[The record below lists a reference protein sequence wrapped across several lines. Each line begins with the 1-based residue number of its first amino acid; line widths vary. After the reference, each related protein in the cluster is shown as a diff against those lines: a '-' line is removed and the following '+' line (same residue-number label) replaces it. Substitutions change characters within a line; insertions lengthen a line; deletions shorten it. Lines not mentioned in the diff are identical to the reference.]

1 MPSTE
6 TEEERKEEEDNAID
20 IYTHRKDIPLLY
32 DQEESP
38 DTTIEDKEF
47 KVEIKQEEMV
57 NPEDVARR
65 LVEDFGEY
73 DPTLEL
79 KSYQFPPID
88 LLKEYK
94 EAGVVRNDEE
104 LEENKNTI
112 IQTLRDYKI

>member
-1 MPSTE
+1 
-6 TEEERKEEEDNAID
+6 
-20 IYTHRKDIPLLY
+20 
-32 DQEESP
+32 
-38 DTTIEDKEF
+38 
-47 KVEIKQEEMV
+47 MV

-112 IQTLRDYKI
+112 IQTLRDYKIEISRITAVIGPTVTLYEITPAPGVRISKIKKLRG